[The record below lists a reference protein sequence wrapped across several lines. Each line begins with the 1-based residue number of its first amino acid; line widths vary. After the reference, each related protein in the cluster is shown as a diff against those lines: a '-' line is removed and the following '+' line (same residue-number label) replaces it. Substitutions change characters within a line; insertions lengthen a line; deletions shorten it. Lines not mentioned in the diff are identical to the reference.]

1 MALLEVNDLA
11 VYYPLKKGLFGRK
24 QFLKAVDGVSFH
36 IDRGEIVGLVG
47 ESGCGKSTIG
57 KALVKLEEPIRGSI
71 ILDGVDLATVKGKK
85 LRLLRRKFQMIFQDP
100 YGSLNP
106 RMTVFNALDE
116 VISLHLELPKE
127 ARYAKA
133 VELLELVGLPPEALN
148 RYPHQFSGGQRQRIG
163 IARAL
168 ALEPELVVADEPVSA
183 LDVSVQASIVNL
195 LSDIQRQKGTA
206 FLFVAHDL
214 AVVEHISHRIMVM
227 YLGHIVESG
236 PAKELTASPL
246 HPYTKALLNAIPVI
260 SKEKKPLANSA
271 ATDAVSQIMPPDGCP
286 FAPRCPHAMPRCFK
300 EKPQLQ
306 QIGDSARQC
315 ACFLQE
321 H

>member
-1 MALLEVNDLA
+1 MPLLEVRDLA

-57 KALVKLEEPIRGSI
+57 KALVKLEEPTRGEI

-106 RMTVFNALDE
+106 RMTVFDALDE
-116 VISLHLELPKE
+116 VISLHLELSRE
-127 ARYAKA
+127 ERYAKA
-133 VELLELVGLPPEALN
+133 VELLELVGMPPEALN

-195 LSDIQRQKGTA
+195 LSDIQKQKGTA

-214 AVVEHISHRIMVM
+214 AVVEHISHRILVM

-236 PAKELTASPL
+236 PAKELIASPL
-246 HPYTKALLNAIPVI
+246 HPYTRALLDAVPVI
-260 SKEKKPLANSA
+260 SREKKPFA
-271 ATDAVSQIMPPDGCP
+271 ASDNIDAVSQITPPDGCP
-286 FAPRCPHAMPRCFK
+286 FAPRCPHTMPRCFN
-300 EKPQLQ
+300 EKPQLLS
-306 QIGDSARQC
+306 IGGTGRQC

>member
-57 KALVKLEEPIRGSI
+57 KALVKLEEPTRGSI
-71 ILDGVDLATVKGKK
+71 ILDGVDLSTVKGKD

-106 RMTVFNALDE
+106 RMTVFSALDE
-116 VISLHLELPKE
+116 VISLHLDLSKE
-127 ARYAKA
+127 ERYAKA
-133 VELLELVGLPPEALN
+133 VELLKLVGLPPEALN

-195 LSDIQRQKGTA
+195 LSDIQKQKGTA

-214 AVVEHISHRIMVM
+214 AVVEHISRRILVM

-236 PAKELTASPL
+236 PSKELIASPL
-246 HPYTKALLNAIPVI
+246 HPYTRALLEAVPVI
-260 SKEKKPLANSA
+260 SREKRTSANSGSI
-271 ATDAVSQIMPPDGCP
+271 DAVSQITPPDGCP

-300 EKPQLQ
+300 EKPQLLNA
-306 QIGDSARQC
+306 GTNRQC

>member
-57 KALVKLEEPIRGSI
+57 KALVKLEEPTRGSV
-71 ILDGVDLATVKGKK
+71 ILDGVDLSTVKGKD

-106 RMTVFNALDE
+106 RMTVFSALDE
-116 VISLHLELPKE
+116 VISLHLDLSKE
-127 ARYAKA
+127 ERYAKA
-133 VELLELVGLPPEALN
+133 VELLKLVGLPPEALN

-195 LSDIQRQKGTA
+195 LSDIQKQKGTA
-206 FLFVAHDL
+206 FLFIAHDL
-214 AVVEHISHRIMVM
+214 AVVEHISRRILVM

-236 PAKELTASPL
+236 PSKELIASPL
-246 HPYTKALLNAIPVI
+246 HPYTRTLLEAVPVI
-260 SKEKKPLANSA
+260 SREKRTSANSGSI
-271 ATDAVSQIMPPDGCP
+271 DAVSQITPPDGCP

-300 EKPQLQ
+300 EKPQLLN
-306 QIGDSARQC
+306 IGNNGRQC
-315 ACFLQE
+315 ACFLRQG
-321 H
+321 